1 MAQAHRI
8 EEMDR
13 EALLAY
19 IEETRK
25 SLRKITHDL
34 SNPLGIVRMAVYFM
48 QTVKPDEEKR
58 NEYLATVNEAIDRLD
73 DHVKSLRDL
82 AEGVDNRTST
92 GGRTT

>member
-1 MAQAHRI
+1 MVHQHRI

-13 EALLAY
+13 DALLAY

-34 SNPLGIVRMAVYFM
+34 SNPLGIVRMAVYFL
-48 QTVKPDEEKR
+48 QTVKPDEVKAE
-58 NEYLATVNEAIDRLD
+58 EYFATVNEAVDRLD

-82 AEGVDNRTST
+82 AEGTDNRTST